1 MRLIAKQHQTS
12 RRRDAMMPV
21 LAVAASLAI
30 CGVLILIA
38 GANPFTAFGI
48 MVSAAFGGKL
58 ALTETL
64 ARAAP
69 LMLSGLAALV
79 ALRTR
84 FWNIGGEGQ
93 IIVGAMAAAW
103 IGALPQLPTHLLI
116 PMMLIG
122 AALAG
127 AALAAVPATLKTRL
141 GVDEVVS
148 TLMLNFIVM
157 YVMMALLS
165 GIWKNPVTGWTN
177 SPDILPAAEF
187 PVFWNGTRLH
197 LGVLVAFLA
206 VGVIG
211 ILMKYTT
218 LGLSM
223 KIVGENAK
231 AARHAGLSVARVTL
245 LAAMLSG
252 ALAGL
257 AGAGEVGGIQFQVIA
272 SISSGYG
279 YAGIVVAM
287 LARLSAAGIIPAALF
302 LAAVTTGADE
312 MSRQTGVPFFIA
324 DAMQG
329 ICLIAVLVAMTL
341 SRYQIRFR
349 PTSDSKASP

>member
-1 MRLIAKQHQTS
+1 MRLVARTRKVS
-12 RRRDAMMPV
+12 RLHDALLPV
-21 LAVAASLAI
+21 LAVAASLVI
-30 CGVLILIA
+30 CGLLILIA

-48 MVSAAFGGKL
+48 MISAAFGGKF

-69 LMLSGLAALV
+69 LILSGLAALV

-93 IIVGAMAAAW
+93 ILVGAMAAAW
-103 IGALPQLPTHLLI
+103 VGALSNLPAPLLI
-116 PMMLIG
+116 PCMLLG

-127 AALAAVPATLKTRL
+127 AALAAVPATLKLRL

-165 GIWKNPVTGWTN
+165 GIWKDPVTGWAD

-187 PVFWNGTRLH
+187 PVFWRGTRLH
-197 LGVLVAFLA
+197 LGVLLAFVA
-206 VGVIG
+206 VGAIG
-211 ILMKYTT
+211 IMLKRTT
-218 LGLSM
+218 FGLSM
-223 KIVGENAK
+223 KVVGENAK
-231 AARHAGLSVARVTL
+231 AARHAGLNVARVTL
-245 LAAMLSG
+245 LAALLSG

-257 AGAGEVGGIQFQVIA
+257 AGAGEVGGTQFQVIA

-279 YAGIVVAM
+279 YAGFVVAM

-302 LAAVTTGADE
+302 LAALATGADE
-312 MSRQTGVPFFIA
+312 MSRQTSVPFLIA
-324 DAMQG
+324 DAIQG
-329 ICLIAVLVAMTL
+329 I
-341 SRYQIRFR
+341 
-349 PTSDSKASP
+349 

>member
-1 MRLIAKQHQTS
+1 MRLVARTRRGS
-12 RRRDAMMPV
+12 RLHDALLPV
-21 LAVAASLAI
+21 VAVAASLVV
-30 CGVLILIA
+30 CGLLILIA
-38 GANPFTAFGI
+38 GANPFTAFGVMI
-48 MVSAAFGGKL
+48 SAAFGGKF

-69 LMLSGLAALV
+69 LILSGLAALV

-93 IIVGAMAAAW
+93 ILVGAMAAAW
-103 IGALPQLPTHLLI
+103 IGALPSLSAPMLI
-116 PMMLIG
+116 PCMLLG

-127 AALAAVPATLKTRL
+127 AALAAVPAALKLKL
-141 GVDEVVS
+141 GVDEVVG

-165 GIWKNPVTGWTN
+165 GIWKDPVTGWTD

-187 PVFWNGTRLH
+187 PIFWRGTRLH
-197 LGVLVAFLA
+197 LGVLLAFA
-206 VGVIG
+206 GVGVIG
-211 ILMKYTT
+211 LMLKRTT
-218 LGLSM
+218 FGLSM

-231 AARHAGLSVARVTL
+231 AATHAGLNVARVTL
-245 LAAMLSG
+245 FAALLSG

-257 AGAGEVGGIQFQVIA
+257 AGAGEVGGTQFQVIA

-302 LAAVTTGADE
+302 LAALTTGADE
-312 MSRQTGVPFFIA
+312 MSRQTSVPFFIA

-329 ICLIAVLVAMTL
+329 ISLIAVLVAMTL
-341 SRYQIRFR
+341 SRYEIRFKPAGRASR
-349 PTSDSKASP
+349 P

>member
-1 MRLIAKQHQTS
+1 MRLVARTRKTS
-12 RRRDAMMPV
+12 RVREAMLPVAAV
-21 LAVAASLAI
+21 LASLVI
-30 CGVLILIA
+30 CGLLILIA
-38 GANPFTAFGI
+38 GANPISAFGI
-48 MVSAAFGGKL
+48 MVSAAFGGKF

-64 ARAAP
+64 ARSAP
-69 LMLSGLAALV
+69 LILAGLAALV

-93 IIVGAMAAAW
+93 ILAGAMASAW
-103 IGALPQLPTHLLI
+103 IGALPNLPAPLLI
-116 PMMLIG
+116 PCMIVG

-127 AALAAVPATLKTRL
+127 AALAALPATLKLKL

-165 GIWKNPVTGWTN
+165 GPWKDPLTGWTD

-187 PVFWNGTRLH
+187 PTFWRGTRLH
-197 LGVLVAFLA
+197 LGVLIAFGA
-206 VGVIG
+206 VVVIG
-211 ILMKYTT
+211 VMLSRTT
-218 LGLSM
+218 FGLSM
-223 KIVGENAK
+223 KIVGENPK
-231 AARHAGLSVARVTL
+231 AAKHAGLNVARVTL
-245 LAAMLSG
+245 FAALVSG

-257 AGAGEVGGIQFQVIA
+257 AGAGEVGGTQFQVIA

-287 LARLSAAGIIPAALF
+287 LARLSPAGVIPAALF
-302 LAAVTTGADE
+302 LAALTTGADE
-312 MSRQTGVPFFIA
+312 MSRQTSVPFFIA

-329 ICLIAVLVAMTL
+329 ISLIAVLVAMTL
-341 SRYQIRFR
+341 SRYEIKF
-349 PTSDSKASP
+349 DSFERASRS

>member
-1 MRLIAKQHQTS
+1 MRLVAKTERNS
-12 RRRDAMMPV
+12 PMRDALMPV
-21 LAVAASLAI
+21 VAVAASLLVCAL
-30 CGVLILIA
+30 LILLA
-38 GANPFTAFGI
+38 GANPVEAFGI
-48 MVSAAFGGKL
+48 MISAAFWGKF

-79 ALRTR
+79 AFRTR

-103 IGALPQLPTHLLI
+103 IGALTLPTPLLI
-116 PMMLIG
+116 PFMLI
-122 AALAG
+122 G
-127 AALAAVPATLKTRL
+127 AALAAVPASLKTRF

-157 YVMMALLS
+157 YLMQALLS
-165 GIWKNPVTGWTN
+165 GPWKDPVTGWTN
-177 SPDILPAAEF
+177 SPSILPAAEF
-187 PVFWNGTRLH
+187 PVFWSGTRLH
-197 LGVLVAFLA
+197 LGVLLAFLSVA
-206 VGVIG
+206 VIG
-211 ILMKYTT
+211 IVMKRTT
-218 LGLSM
+218 FGLSM
-223 KIVGENAK
+223 KIVGENPK
-231 AARHAGLSVARVTL
+231 SARHAGLNVSYVTL
-245 LAAMLSG
+245 LAALLSG

-257 AGAGEVGGIQFQVIA
+257 AGAGEIGGIQFQVIA

-302 LAAVTTGADE
+302 IAAITTGADE

-341 SRYQIRFR
+341 SRYEIRFR
-349 PTSDSKASP
+349 ASPETKATP

>member
-1 MRLIAKQHQTS
+1 MRLVARPNRNS
-12 RRRDAMMPV
+12 PLREAMMPV
-21 LAVAASLAI
+21 AAVAASLLI
-30 CGVLILIA
+30 CAVLILLA
-38 GANPFTAFGI
+38 GANPLTAFGI
-48 MVSAAFGGKL
+48 MAKAAFWGKF

-69 LMLSGLAALV
+69 LILSGLAALV

-103 IGALPQLPTHLLI
+103 VGALTSLPTPLLI
-116 PMMLIG
+116 PFMLIG

-127 AALAAVPATLKTRL
+127 AALAAVPASLKTRL

-157 YVMMALLS
+157 YLMQALLS
-165 GIWKNPVTGWTN
+165 GPWKDPVTGWTN
-177 SPDILPAAEF
+177 SPSILRAAEF
-187 PVFWNGTRLH
+187 PVFWKGTRLH

-206 VGVIG
+206 VGVVGVI
-211 ILMKYTT
+211 MKRTT

-223 KIVGENAK
+223 KIVGENPR
-231 AARHAGLSVARVTL
+231 AARHAGLDVTRVTL
-245 LAAMLSG
+245 AAALLSG

-257 AGAGEVGGIQFQVIA
+257 AGAGEIGGIQFQVIA

-302 LAAVTTGADE
+302 IAAITTGADE

-349 PTSDSKASP
+349 TSPERRATP

>member
-1 MRLIAKQHQTS
+1 MRLVASTRKIS
-12 RRRDAMMPV
+12 RLQNAFLPLV
-21 LAVAASLAI
+21 AVAASLVI
-30 CGVLILIA
+30 CALLIALA
-38 GANPFTAFGI
+38 GANPITAFGI
-48 MVSAAFGGKL
+48 MLSAAFGGKF

-69 LMLSGLAALV
+69 LVLSGLAALV

-93 IIVGAMAAAW
+93 ILVGAMAAAW
-103 IGALPQLPTHLLI
+103 IGARTSLPAPLLV
-116 PMMLIG
+116 PCMLVA

-127 AALAAVPATLKTRL
+127 AALAALPATLKLKL

-165 GIWKNPVTGWTN
+165 GVWKDPVTGWTD

-187 PVFWNGTRLH
+187 PVFWRGTRLH
-197 LGVLVAFLA
+197 LGVLIAFAAVVAI
-206 VGVIG
+206 GVM
-211 ILMKYTT
+211 LQRTT
-218 LGLSM
+218 FGLSM
-223 KIVGENAK
+223 KIVGENPK
-231 AARHAGLSVARVTL
+231 AAQHAGLNVSRITL
-245 LAAMLSG
+245 FAALLSG
-252 ALAGL
+252 ALAGI
-257 AGAGEVGGIQFQVIA
+257 AGAGEVGGTQFQVIA

-302 LAAVTTGADE
+302 LAALTTGADE
-312 MSRQTGVPFFIA
+312 MSRQTNVPFFIA

-329 ICLIAVLVAMTL
+329 ISLIAVLVAMTL
-341 SRYQIRFR
+341 SRYEIKFR
-349 PTSDSKASP
+349 TVERTPHS